1 MKIEHESEIVRKGQ
15 RLVLPNTPLFSEFA
29 VIFTFQGD
37 WHVTGNPEDNSLP
50 EQRVV
55 ILCTSISYLT
65 RKKVKREKYYCISFF
80 TKQSY

>member
-1 MKIEHESEIVRKGQ
+1 MKIEHESETVHVGQ

-37 WHVTGNPEDNSLP
+37 WHVTCNPEDNSLP

-55 ILCTSISYLT
+55 ILCPLISCLT
-65 RKKVKREKYYCISFF
+65 RKKR
-80 TKQSY
+80 